1 MATLL
6 EQIEALDFEDREK
19 LVIAINK
26 VPEKTSEEIMITEM
40 KDLRNE
46 FTLVTKSISSQLNI
60 LFMMLI
66 MGISLMYMLLN
77 PKKTLKI

>member
-26 VPEKTSEEIMITEM
+26 VPEKTPEEIMITEM